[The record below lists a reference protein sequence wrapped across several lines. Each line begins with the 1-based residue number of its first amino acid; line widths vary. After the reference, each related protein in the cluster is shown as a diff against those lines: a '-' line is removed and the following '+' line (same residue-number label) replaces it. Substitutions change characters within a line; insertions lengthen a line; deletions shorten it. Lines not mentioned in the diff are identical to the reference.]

1 MSLSTIYANV
11 LDLLGIHDGI
21 TAVDAKRRIRLY
33 VNRRQKQIAAKT
45 NWRALLASDTVPTVS
60 GQRLYSLAS
69 NVSPDKQLAY
79 IENQPDQYE
88 MDFISDAEFRMA
100 VIAASSGPPR
110 GYRLFG
116 QDASG
121 NTQIQLDP
129 NPASVQTLYYEYFK
143 IPASLVIITDV
154 SFFDETILEQ
164 FAYADYLRYDKQ
176 DTQWKEEY
184 GFAAEMLTEKVA
196 LNAGYVRMKF
206 GGHGSIP
213 TFRRP
218 ETPIVP

>member
-11 LDLLGIHDGI
+11 LDVLGIHDGI

-33 VNRRQKQIAAKT
+33 VNRRQKQIAART
-45 NWRALLASDTVPTVS
+45 NWRALLASGTVTMTS
-60 GQRLYSLAS
+60 GTRLYALAS
-69 NVSPDKQLAY
+69 NVSPDQQLAY
-79 IENQPDQYE
+79 IENQTQQREMGFIPDCDWRQ
-88 MDFISDAEFRMA
+88 A
-100 VIAASSGPPR
+100 VIAGSSGSPL

-121 NTQIQLDP
+121 KTQIQVDP
-129 NPASVQTLYYEYFK
+129 NPASAETIYYEYFK
-143 IPASLVIITDV
+143 IPTSLGLITDI

-176 DTQWKEEY
+176 DIQWKEEY
-184 GFAAEMLTEKVA
+184 AFAAEMLTDKVA

-206 GGHGSIP
+206 GGRGSIP